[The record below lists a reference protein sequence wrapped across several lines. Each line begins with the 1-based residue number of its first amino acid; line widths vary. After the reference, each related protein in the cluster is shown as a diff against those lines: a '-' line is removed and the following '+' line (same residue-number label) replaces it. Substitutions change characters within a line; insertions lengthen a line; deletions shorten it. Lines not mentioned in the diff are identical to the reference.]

1 MEINFDYL
9 TTIASGL
16 AFAVVTTLGFYAKYK
31 TDGSQKETKAI
42 EAKVESASNLG
53 GAVRALALEL
63 AELRSNQDELMM
75 EKRVMEERNK
85 NLRERIAELEKIM
98 QEKYPAALAALRE
111 YRRLHPHSKVSIPDI
126 IASDL

>member
-1 MEINFDYL
+1 MEINFEYL

-42 EAKVESASNLG
+42 EARVESASNLG
-53 GAVRALALEL
+53 PAVRALAIEI
-63 AELRSNQDELMM
+63 AELRANQDELML
-75 EKRVMEERNK
+75 EKRVMEEQNR
-85 NLRERIAELEKIM
+85 NLRERIVEVENIM

-111 YRRLHPHSKVSIPDI
+111 YRRLHPHSNVAIPDI